1 MFECSIYILTFHF
14 KLFGVSIHIFKRK
27 TLIWCHLK
35 QDMKIKIH
43 FIGKVNYFVLNLFIL
58 FLDGFFLHQNLLLL
72 KNWSW
77 FCGIIFQ
84 GKYIVT
90 FDPLDGSSNIDCL
103 VSIGSIF
110 AIYRKVNTNSELQ
123 LVLH

>member
-58 FLDGFFLHQNLLLL
+58 FLDGFFFTS
-72 KNWSW
+72 K
-77 FCGIIFQ
+77 F
-84 GKYIVT
+84 V
-90 FDPLDGSSNIDCL
+90 
-103 VSIGSIF
+103 F
-110 AIYRKVNTNSELQ
+110 AEKLI
-123 LVLH
+123 LVLWNYISG